1 MKRRIFVGLGLD
13 EESRRGV
20 AKVMKMLGRKHW
32 PVRWEAEEKWHVT
45 LAFLGDVEES
55 EVLRQSG
62 ASHSTRLAQDD
73 EFGMKILPN
82 SSSELCLVARIVK
95 QVTDNQSPFRLGFKG
110 LGAFPNLLLPYSI
123 WMSVVGDLKS
133 LHALRKELVA
143 ELEKAGFEL
152 DGKQFVPHVTLGR
165 VKRSAGR
172 KVRLAMGKEIG
183 KLREMKLDFEWQ
195 VTEVG
200 VFESKLTPEGSKYE
214 VVERLGLRV

>member
-32 PVRWEAEEKWHVT
+32 PVRWEAGEKWHVT
-45 LAFLGDVEES
+45 LAFLGEIDEGKLEKVVEVTRKVS
-55 EVLRQSG
+55 KTHRG
-62 ASHSTRLAQDD
+62 FRLA
-73 EFGMKILPN
+73 
-82 SSSELCLVARIVK
+82 
-95 QVTDNQSPFRLGFKG
+95 FKG
-110 LGAFPNLLLPYSI
+110 LGAFPNLQLPYSV

-133 LHALRKELVA
+133 LHGLRKELVSG
-143 ELEKAGFEL
+143 LEMAGFVL

-165 VKRSAGR
+165 VKREAGR

-200 VFESKLTPEGSKYE
+200 VFESKLRQEGSKYE